1 MAGARS
7 ENSKQSPWAVDKSY
21 LSHRINT
28 SKLFFRQQSS
38 TYFKC
43 VALCNYQ
50 PMACVQIPPFSSPT
64 FLTRGKKGWS
74 FLDILRPRVRGSA
87 GFDSF
92 SGSMGWLLLLA

>member
-28 SKLFFRQQSS
+28 SKLF
-38 TYFKC
+38 
-43 VALCNYQ
+43 YQ